1 MPFNQFNNKY
11 SHFKVQLKK
20 AYSNIEITGYSDN
33 LYCYFKY
40 CKSIYIYIYYINCTL
55 LVCILVYKYLGS
67 VKLHF

>member
-40 CKSIYIYIYYINCTL
+40 CKSIYII
-55 LVCILVYKYLGS
+55 
-67 VKLHF
+67 